1 MSRRA
6 ALLAVAVL
14 LAGCGGGRDGGADEP
29 TPSVLTGTI
38 ERITVNGRTGV
49 FSLRSNGRSYDV
61 HMTREIDY
69 GFDLRHLLTHRDSGQ
84 PVRCRIERR
93 GDMLVALDVLD
104 A

>member
-1 MSRRA
+1 MRLSA

-14 LAGCGGGRDGGADEP
+14 LGGCGGGDSGGDEQ
-29 TPSVLTGTI
+29 TPSVPAGRI
-38 ERITVNGRTGV
+38 EHITVNGRTGV
-49 FSLRSNGRSYDV
+49 FSLRANGRSYVV
-61 HMTREIDY
+61 HMTGDVDY

-84 PVRCRIERR
+84 PVRCHIERR

>member
-1 MSRRA
+1 VRRNA

-14 LAGCGGGRDGGADEP
+14 LGGCGGGDGGADE

-38 ERITVNGRTGV
+38 EHITVKGRTGV
-49 FSLRSNGRSYDV
+49 FSLRANGRSYVV
-61 HMTREIDY
+61 HMTRDVDY

-84 PVRCRIERR
+84 PVRCHIERR